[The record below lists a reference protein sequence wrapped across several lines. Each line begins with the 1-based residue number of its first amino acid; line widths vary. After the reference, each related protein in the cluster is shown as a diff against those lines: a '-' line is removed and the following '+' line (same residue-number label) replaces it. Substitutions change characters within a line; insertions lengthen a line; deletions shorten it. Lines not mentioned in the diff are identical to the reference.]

1 MDRVRRHI
9 HVAFLSDRS
18 EQCAVFFPAMFL
30 PELHRPSARHVW
42 ATLLF
47 VGAASASLTAAAD
60 GDVWWHLAAGREM
73 VARGGFLMTDP
84 FSSGAAGR
92 PWIDVHWL
100 FQLVAHAIHA
110 ELGLAGLVWCK
121 CLIVGSGAVVLLDA
135 VRGERLAAWTRPL
148 LVTLLVAALVA
159 ARALLLVRP
168 VIVTLLC
175 VALFF
180 RELERFRV
188 DRARGCIVRLTLV
201 QLVWSNCQ
209 GLSALGP
216 ALVGAY
222 ATAAGLDAWL
232 GAGANWPFA
241 CEARSGAVRRFLWL
255 MLAVA
260 ACAAAS
266 LATPF
271 GWRGVA
277 LSTAL
282 FQRIVPG
289 QHNVYAQ
296 SVAENVP
303 PFLFERWSGE
313 LWHLEWAFV
322 LLGLGLLA
330 GGRRLRLSHA
340 LLLLGFGGLALLA
353 NRNVLL
359 FYWVAAPIAAM
370 HLAGA
375 ARRLARRV
383 GMALSHRL
391 GRRVVLGA
399 NVFALGGVLA
409 VSSVAAAREPSI
421 AEPSPFRVP
430 VESARRL
437 AELPGEGAL
446 FSADHYGGYLIWQ
459 LYPRFRPYID
469 TRLVLR
475 SAFEFAEYLAL
486 ADQPERFDEFQQKHG
501 FRYVIL
507 PTAFPDRYLA
517 LIEHLYRSPDWKLV
531 YTDGSEV
538 LFARSDLAASDL
550 AASAWDLGAAL
561 TTDRILEGLAARYA
575 GQPELLAT
583 ARLHLATLQIVVG
596 QGAQAERVLS
606 AMRSEEADALLA
618 RARFAAGD
626 LEGARAVAE
635 QQLARDA
642 DDVRSLSLLSQI
654 ALIQGDLPHG
664 LSLAERALRVDPFD
678 AEATSILDRLG
689 ESVRP

>member
-1 MDRVRRHI
+1 M
-9 HVAFLSDRS
+9 AFSHFR
-18 EQCAVFFPAMFL
+18 Q
-30 PELHRPSARHVW
+30 PSAQHVW

-47 VGAASASLTAAAD
+47 VGAASAGLTAAAD

-73 VARGGFLMTDP
+73 VARGDFLMTDP

-100 FQLVAHAIHA
+100 FQIAAYAIHA

-121 CLIVGSGAVVLLDA
+121 CLIVGTGAVALLDA
-135 VRGERLAAWTRPL
+135 VRGQRLGAWTRPL

-159 ARALLLVRP
+159 ARSLLLVRP

-175 VALFF
+175 LALFL

-188 DRARGCIVRLTLV
+188 ERAAWCIVRLTLV

-222 ATAAGLDAWL
+222 AGAAGLDAGL
-232 GAGANWPFA
+232 GAHARWPFA
-241 CEARSGAVRRFLWL
+241 RETRSGAVRRFQWL
-255 MLAVA
+255 MLGVV

-282 FQRIVPG
+282 FERIVPG
-289 QHNVYAQ
+289 QENVYAQ
-296 SVAENVP
+296 SVAENVSP
-303 PFLFERWSGE
+303 YLFERWSGGE
-313 LWHLEWAFV
+313 LWHLPWAFALV
-322 LLGLGLLA
+322 GLALLA

-340 LLLLGFGGLALLA
+340 LVLLGFGGLGLLA

-359 FYWVAAPIAAM
+359 FYWVAAPIAAL

-375 ARRLARRV
+375 ARRLARR
-383 GMALSHRL
+383 GGSPFGQRA
-391 GRRVVLGA
+391 VLGA
-399 NVFALGGVLA
+399 NALALAGVLG

-421 AEPSPFRVP
+421 AAPSPFRVP
-430 VESARRL
+430 VGSAQKIAAL
-437 AELPGEGAL
+437 GGEGTL
-446 FSADHYGGYLIWQ
+446 FSADLYGGYLIWQ
-459 LYPRFRPYID
+459 LYPHFRPYID

-475 SAFEFAEYLAL
+475 SPAEFAEYLAL
-486 ADQPERFDEFQQKHG
+486 ADEPERFDAFQRKHG
-501 FRYVIL
+501 FSYVVL

-517 LIEHLYRSPDWKLV
+517 LIGHLYRSPDWRLV

-550 AASAWDLGAAL
+550 AASDLAASELAASELATGTWDLGSAA
-561 TTDRILEGLAARYA
+561 TTDQIMRDLATRFA
-575 GQPELLAT
+575 GQPEVLAT
-583 ARLHLATLQIVVG
+583 ARLQLATLELVVG
-596 QGAQAERVLS
+596 QSAQAERVLS
-606 AMRSEEADALLA
+606 AMRSDEGDALLA
-618 RARFAAGD
+618 RTRFAAGD

-635 QQLARDA
+635 KQLTRDRE
-642 DDVRSLSLLSQI
+642 DVRSLSLLSQI
-654 ALIQGDLPHG
+654 ALAQGDLPRG
-664 LSLAERALRVDPFD
+664 LSLVHEALHVDPYD
-678 AEATSILDRLG
+678 AEATSILDRLTEVG
-689 ESVRP
+689 P

>member
-1 MDRVRRHI
+1 MTR
-9 HVAFLSDRS
+9 
-18 EQCAVFFPAMFL
+18 AVS
-30 PELHRPSARHVW
+30 ELHQLSVRHGW
-42 ATLLF
+42 AALAF
-47 VGAASASLTAAAD
+47 VGAASAGWAAAAD
-60 GDVWWHLAAGREM
+60 GDIWWHLAAGREM
-73 VARGGFLMTDP
+73 WARGGWLMTDP

-100 FQLVAHAIHA
+100 FQLAAYAVHSR
-110 ELGLAGLVWCK
+110 LGLGGLVACK
-121 CLIVGSGAVVLLDA
+121 CLLVGAGAVALLDA

-159 ARALLLVRP
+159 ARSLLLVRP
-168 VIVTLLC
+168 VIVSLAC
-175 VALFF
+175 VALFL

-188 DRARGCIVRLTLV
+188 DPAPSRIARLALV

-222 ATAAGLDAWL
+222 AGAAGLDAAW
-232 GAGANWPFA
+232 GSRAFWPFA
-241 CEARSGAVRRFLWL
+241 REGDSGALARFRRL
-255 MLAVA
+255 MLALG

-277 LSTAL
+277 LSSAL
-282 FQRIVPG
+282 FERLVPG
-289 QHNVYAQ
+289 RDNVYAA

-303 PFLFERWSGE
+303 PFAFEQWSGGE
-313 LWHLEWAFV
+313 RWHLEWAFA
-322 LLGLGLLA
+322 LLGLALLG

-340 LLLLGFGGLALLA
+340 LLVLGFAGLALLA

-359 FYWVAAPIAAM
+359 FFWVAAPIAAL
-370 HLAGA
+370 HLAGG
-375 ARRLARRV
+375 ARRLARRI
-383 GMALSHRL
+383 GARLGQRL

-399 NVFALGGVLA
+399 NALALAGALG
-409 VSSVAAAREPSI
+409 VSGVAAANEPSL

-430 VESARRL
+430 VESARQL
-437 AELPGEGAL
+437 AALPGEGAL
-446 FSADHYGGYLIWQ
+446 FAADHYGGYLIWQ

-475 SAFEFAEYLAL
+475 SPGEFAEYLAL
-486 ADQPERFDEFQQKHG
+486 ADEPERFDAFQREHG
-501 FRYVIL
+501 FRYVVL

-517 LIEHLYRSPDWKLV
+517 LIAHLYRSPEWKLV

-538 LFARSDLAASDL
+538 LFAHHELATGDGAP
-550 AASAWDLGAAL
+550 SAWDLGAAAI
-561 TTDRILEGLAARYA
+561 TDRILAGLAARYA
-575 GQPELLAT
+575 GQPELFAA

-596 QGAQAERVLS
+596 RGAEAERVLS
-606 AMRSEEADALLA
+606 AMPSSSELRRDDADALLA

-626 LEGARAVAE
+626 LQGARAVAE
-635 QQLARDA
+635 RQLARDR

-654 ALIQGDLPHG
+654 ALTQGDLVDG
-664 LSLAERALRVDPFD
+664 LSLARRALSVDPFD
-678 AEATSILDRLG
+678 AEATSILDRFT
-689 ESVRP
+689 EVRP

>member
-1 MDRVRRHI
+1 MV
-9 HVAFLSDRS
+9 VSA
-18 EQCAVFFPAMFL
+18 
-30 PELHRPSARHVW
+30 LHHLSARHVW
-42 ATLLF
+42 AALLF
-47 VGAASASLTAAAD
+47 VGAASAGLTAAAD

-100 FQLVAHAIHA
+100 FQLVAFSIHA
-110 ELGLAGLVWCK
+110 QLGLAGLVWCK
-121 CLIVGSGAVVLLDA
+121 CLIVGGGAVALLDA
-135 VRGERLAAWTRPL
+135 VRGQRLAAWTRPL

-180 RELERFRV
+180 RELEHFRV
-188 DRARGCIVRLTLV
+188 DRAKRSIMRLTLV

-222 ATAAGLDAWL
+222 AAAAGLDAWL
-232 GAGANWPFA
+232 GARANWPFA
-241 CEARSGAVRRFLWL
+241 REARAGADRRFHWL
-255 MLAVA
+255 MLALA
-260 ACAAAS
+260 ACGAAS

-277 LSTAL
+277 LSTTL
-282 FQRIVPG
+282 FERIMPG

-303 PFLFERWSGE
+303 PFLFERWSGGE
-313 LWHLEWAFV
+313 LWHLECAFA
-322 LLGLGLLA
+322 LLGLALLA
-330 GGRRLRLSHA
+330 GGQRLHLSHA
-340 LLLLGFGGLALLA
+340 LLLLGFGGLALIA

-359 FYWVAAPIAAM
+359 FYWVAAPIAAL
-370 HLAGA
+370 HLAGG

-383 GMALSHRL
+383 GSPLNHRL
-391 GRRVVLGA
+391 GRRVVLVA
-399 NVFALGGVLA
+399 NALALGGALG
-409 VSSVAAAREPSI
+409 VSSLAAAREPSI

-430 VESARRL
+430 AESARRL
-437 AELPGEGAL
+437 AAFGGEGTL

-475 SAFEFAEYLAL
+475 SPAEFEEYLAL
-486 ADQPERFDEFQQKHG
+486 ADEPERFDAFQEKHG
-501 FRYVIL
+501 FRYVVL
-507 PTAFPDRYLA
+507 PSAFPDRYLA
-517 LIEHLYRSPDWKLV
+517 LIGHLYRSPDWKLV

-538 LFARSDLAASDL
+538 LFARSDLPP
-550 AASAWDLGAAL
+550 SAWDLGAAV
-561 TTDRILEGLAARYA
+561 TTDQILEELSARYA

-583 ARLHLATLQIVVG
+583 ARLHLATLQIVIG
-596 QGAQAERVLS
+596 RGARAERVLS
-606 AMRSEEADALLA
+606 AMRSDEADALLA

-626 LEGARAVAE
+626 LEGARAMA
-635 QQLARDA
+635 QRQLERDRE
-642 DDVRSLSLLSQI
+642 DVRSLSLLSQI
-654 ALIQGDLPHG
+654 ALTQGDLVHG

-689 ESVRP
+689 EVRP